1 MNSRTS
7 ERFWKCY
14 SELPTAIK
22 KQARKAYKQF
32 QEDSYYPSLHLKQ
45 IHSTRP
51 IFSVRITKGYRAIG
65 IIQGEDIVW
74 FWIGNHSEYDKILK
88 QLRYK

>member
-22 KQARKAYKQF
+22 KQ
-32 QEDSYYPSLHLKQ
+32 E
-45 IHSTRP
+45 
-51 IFSVRITKGYRAIG
+51 GYRAIG

-88 QLRYK
+88 QLRYT